1 MGTLVTKGSGSLA
14 VTAIGA
20 HPAGE
25 IQRLV
30 AAELEP
36 TPLTR
41 KLARFA
47 RLLTVAIRRPP
58 C

>member
-1 MGTLVTKGSGSLA
+1 MTKGSGSLA